1 MFGKVLDT
9 PLEYYRYHTEY
20 NWDALRNLVKS
31 THREA
36 LLLVK
41 LQALN
46 CRNATKSLKASQFV
60 FVRA

>member
-1 MFGKVLDT
+1 MFSKVLDT
-9 PLEYYRYHTEY
+9 PLEYYRSHTEY
-20 NWDALRNLVKS
+20 NWDALRNLVKNI
-31 THREA
+31 HRET

-46 CRNATKSLKASQFV
+46 CRNGTKSLKASQFV